1 MYKFYIKSGSY
12 SEVDIWPLRLLLFWV
27 SFLIVYALQQ
37 NEQRELKIVVH
48 SAQNV
53 SILAYFNQFWS
64 SEVIIHVLHP
74 RKQTFSELFT
84 MHILLATQ
92 DCIHTLSEH
101 EPWWLSRHVTQLRR
115 NKSTSICIFLEVLYS
130 LDQTPLSN
138 RSRTSRCAERNSG
151 HSRILVA
158 ATIQAAR
165 AQSNSTATA
174 VL

>member
-12 SEVDIWPLRLLLFWV
+12 SEVDIWPLHLILFWV

-53 SILAYFNQFWS
+53 SIL

-84 MHILLATQ
+84 MHILHATQ

-115 NKSTSICIFLEVLYS
+115 NRSTSICIFLEALYS
-130 LDQTPLSN
+130 LDQTLLSN
-138 RSRTSRCAERNSG
+138 RSCTSRCAERNSG
-151 HSRILVA
+151 HSQILAA
-158 ATIQAAR
+158 ATI
-165 AQSNSTATA
+165 
-174 VL
+174 